1 MQTKLDEAKAE
12 LLENAARVAENSP
25 GWKTGGLGGGPR
37 EDETP
42 AGSRGAG
49 SSAAEDVDSPGR
61 ATLLAY
67 LQRYYLHTAP
77 EDLAGRDPV
86 DVAGAALS
94 HFRLAGTRPQGTANV
109 RVYTPTVE
117 ENGWTCSH
125 SVVEVVTDD
134 MPFLVDSVTN
144 ELTRQGRGI
153 HAVIHPQ
160 VAVRRDVTGR
170 LVAVL
175 PEGAAGPE
183 ERPHDALTESWIH
196 VEVDR
201 ESDRS
206 DLKQITT
213 DLLRVLSDV
222 RETVE
227 DWEKMRDSALRIAE
241 ELPGEPTADD
251 LRDQE
256 VEEAREL
263 LRWLAADH
271 FTFLGYREYRLSDGD
286 SLAAVPGTGLGVL
299 RSDPRHSED
308 ENHPVSPSFSRLP
321 ADARAKA
328 REHKLLVITKANSRA
343 TVHRPGYLDYVGV
356 KKFDDKGNVVGERRF
371 LGLFSSAAYT
381 ESVRRVPVVRRKVAE
396 VLEGAGFSPNSHD
409 GRDLLQILETY
420 PRDELFQ
427 TPVDELRSIVTS
439 VLYLQERRRLRLY
452 LRQDEYGRYYS
463 ALVYLP
469 RDRYTTG
476 VRLRLVDILKEE
488 LGGTSVDFTAWN
500 TESILSR
507 LHFVVRVPRGTELAK
522 LTDADTDRI
531 EGRLV
536 EAARSWADAFAEAL
550 NDECGEERAA
560 ELLRRYGTAIPEGYK
575 ADHSPRA
582 AVADLVHLEALDKT
596 EKDFSLS
603 LYEPVGAG
611 PGERR
616 FKIYRSGEQVSLS
629 AVLPVLQRLGVEVV
643 DEHPYE
649 LRCSDRTHVW
659 IYDFGLRLPQGGS
672 GSGDYLTEDDRD
684 RFQEAFAAVWTGA
697 AENDGFNA
705 LVLRAGLDWR
715 QAMVLRA
722 YAKYLRQSGST
733 FSQDY
738 MEDTLRT
745 NVHTTRL
752 LVSLFEARM
761 SPSRQRAGTEL
772 IDGLMEELDGALDQ
786 VASLDEDRIL
796 RSFLTLIKATL
807 RTNYFQSAGEGSIG
821 RGQSAGEGS
830 IGRGQSAGEGS
841 ARVHGTDKASARVHG
856 TGEASARVHGTG
868 EASARSH
875 STDKASARVHG
886 TGEASARSHGTD
898 KASARSHSTGEA
910 SARRGQ
916 KAPGGE
922 PHRYVSMKFDP
933 QAIPDLPAPRPAYEI
948 WVYSPRVEGVHLR
961 FGKVARGGLRWSD
974 RREDFRTEILGL
986 VKAQMVKNTVIVP
999 VGAKGGFVA
1008 KQLPDPA
1015 ADRDAW
1021 LAEGI
1026 ASYKVFISALLDIT
1040 DNMVAGEV
1048 VPPADVVRHDG
1059 DDTYLVVAADKGTAS
1074 FSDIANDVA
1083 VAYDFWLGDAF
1094 ASGGSAGYDHKGMG
1108 ITARGAWESVKRHF
1122 RELGHDTQS
1131 EDFTVVGV
1139 GDMSGDVFG
1148 NGMLLSEH
1156 IRLVAAFDHRHIFLD
1171 PHPDAATSYAE
1182 RRRLYDVP
1190 RSSWADYD
1198 KGLLSP
1204 GGGIHPRTAKSIP
1217 VNAHVREALGIEPGV
1232 TKLTPADL
1240 MKAILAAPVDLLWNG
1255 GIGTYVKASTE
1266 SNADVGDKA
1275 NDAIRVN
1282 GEDLR
1287 AKVVGEGGNLG
1298 LTQLGRIEFARRGA
1312 DGEGGKVNTD
1322 AIDNSA
1328 GVDTSDHEVNIKIL
1342 LNGLVTE
1349 GDMTVKQRNKL
1360 LAAMTDEIGE
1370 LVLRNNYAQ
1379 NTALGNAQAQAPSL
1393 LHAHQRFMRRLVRD
1407 GHLNRALEFL
1417 PPERQIRELLNS
1429 GRGLSQ
1435 PELAVLLAYTKITVA
1450 DELIHTGLPD
1460 DPYLRKLLLAYFPQQ
1475 LREQF
1480 PERIGSHALRR
1491 EIITTVL
1498 VNDTVNTGGSTFL
1511 HRLREE
1517 TGASVEEIVRA
1528 QTASREI
1535 FGLSAVWDA
1544 VEALDNRAPAAV
1556 QTRIRLH
1563 SRRLVERGTRWLL
1576 GNRPQPLEIAGT
1588 IEFFAAG
1595 VERVWAQLPTML
1607 RGAELE
1613 WYQRILA
1620 ELTDAGVP
1628 EELALRVAGFS
1639 SAFPTL
1645 DIVAIADRTKQDPL
1659 SVAEVYYDLGDRL
1672 RISRLMDRI
1681 VELPRADRWQS
1692 MARASIRED
1701 LYAAHAGLTSD
1712 VLTVGNGNATPEE
1725 RFAAW
1730 ERKNA
1735 AILSRSRATL
1745 DEIQSSD
1752 AFDLANLSVA
1762 MRTMRGLLRTHS

>member
-12 LLENAARVAENSP
+12 LLARAAEVADNSP
-25 GWKTGGLGGGPR
+25 GGGVGGPGG
-37 EDETP
+37 TP
-42 AGSRGAG
+42 RVRVAATG
-49 SSAAEDVDSPGR
+49 AAEGDRPGQD
-61 ATLLAY
+61 AVLAY

-77 EDLAGRDPV
+77 EDLGGRDPV
-86 DVAGAALS
+86 DVFGAAAS
-94 HFRLAGTRPQGTANV
+94 HYRLAENRPQGTASV
-109 RVYTPTVE
+109 RVHTPTVE

-144 ELTRQGRGI
+144 ELSRQGRGI
-153 HAVIHPQ
+153 HVVIHPQ
-160 VAVRRDVTGR
+160 VVVRRDVTGK
-170 LVAVL
+170 LIEVL
-175 PEGAAGPE
+175 ADGRGTAGRPSAKSAEQRAAE
-183 ERPHDALTESWIH
+183 LPHDALVESWIH
-196 VEVDR
+196 VEMDR
-201 ESDRS
+201 ETDRA
-206 DLKQITT
+206 DLQQITA

-227 DWEKMRDSALRIAE
+227 DWDKMREAALRIADD
-241 ELPGEPTADD
+241 LPGEPLDD
-251 LRDQE
+251 LADTE

-271 FTFLGYREYRLSDGD
+271 FTFLGYREYELKDD
-286 SLAAVPGTGLGVL
+286 DALAAVAGTGLGIL
-299 RSDPRHSED
+299 RSDPHHSVDED
-308 ENHPVSPSFSRLP
+308 HPVSPSFDRLP

-328 REHKLLVITKANSRA
+328 REHKLLVLTKANSRA
-343 TVHRPGYLDYVGV
+343 TVHRPSYLDYVGV
-356 KKFDDKGNVVGERRF
+356 KKFDAKGNVVGERRF

-381 ESVRRVPVVRRKVAE
+381 ESVRRVPVIRRKVAE
-396 VLEGAGFSPNSHD
+396 VVEGAGFSYNSHD

-427 TPVDELRSIVTS
+427 TPVDQLRSIVTS

-463 ALVYLP
+463 AIVYLP

-476 VRLRLVDILKEE
+476 VRLRLIDILKEE
-488 LGGTSVDFTAWN
+488 LGGNSVDFTAWN

-507 LHFVVRVPRGTELAK
+507 LHFVIRVPVGTELPH

-531 EGRLV
+531 EARLV
-536 EAARSWADAFAEAL
+536 EAARSWADGFQEAL
-550 NDECGEERAA
+550 TAELGEERAA
-560 ELLRRYGTAIPEGYK
+560 ELLRLYGHSFPEGYK

-582 AVADLVHLEALDKT
+582 AVSDLVHLETLK
-596 EKDFSLS
+596 EGERDFALS

-616 FKIYRSGEQVSLS
+616 FKIYRTGEQVSLS
-629 AVLPVLQRLGVEVV
+629 AVLPALQMLGVEVV
-643 DEHPYE
+643 DERPYE
-649 LRCSDRTHVW
+649 LRCADRTHAW
-659 IYDFGLRLPQGGS
+659 IYDFGLRIPQATGG
-672 GSGDYLTEDDRD
+672 GGAAGHLADDARA
-684 RFQEAFAAVWTGA
+684 RFQDAFAAVWKGE

-705 LVLRAGLDWR
+705 LILGAGLTWR

-722 YAKYLRQSGST
+722 YAKYLRQAGST

-738 MEDTLRT
+738 MESTLQN

-761 SPSRQRAGTEL
+761 SPGRQRAGTEL
-772 IDGLMEELDGALDQ
+772 TDGLLEELDGALDQ

-796 RSFLTLIKATL
+796 RSFLTVIKATL
-807 RTNYFQSAGEGSIG
+807 RTNFFQTKEDGAP
-821 RGQSAGEGS
+821 
-830 IGRGQSAGEGS
+830 
-841 ARVHGTDKASARVHG
+841 
-856 TGEASARVHGTG
+856 
-868 EASARSH
+868 H
-875 STDKASARVHG
+875 S
-886 TGEASARSHGTD
+886 
-898 KASARSHSTGEA
+898 
-910 SARRGQ
+910 
-916 KAPGGE
+916 
-922 PHRYVSMKFDP
+922 YVSMKFDP
-933 QAIPDLPAPRPAYEI
+933 QAIPDLPAPRPAFEI

-1008 KQLPDPA
+1008 KQLPDPGV
-1015 ADRDAW
+1015 DRDAW
-1021 LAEGI
+1021 MAEGI
-1026 ASYKVFISALLDIT
+1026 AAYRTFISALLDIT

-1048 VPPADVVRHDG
+1048 VPPADVVRHDE

-1074 FSDIANDVA
+1074 FSDIANEVA
-1083 VAYDFWLGDAF
+1083 VAYGFWLGDAF

-1122 RELGHDTQS
+1122 RELGHDSQT

-1171 PHPDAATSYAE
+1171 PRPDAATSYAE
-1182 RRRLYDVP
+1182 RRRLFDLP

-1198 KGLLSP
+1198 KKLLSA
-1204 GGGIHPRTAKSIP
+1204 GGGIHPRSAKSIP
-1217 VNAHVREALGIEPGV
+1217 LNAQVREALGIDGSV
-1232 TKLTPADL
+1232 TKMTPADL
-1240 MKAILAAPVDLLWNG
+1240 MRAILQAPVDLLWNG
-1255 GIGTYVKASTE
+1255 GIGTYIKAVAE

-1298 LTQLGRIEFARRGA
+1298 ATQLGRIEFARS
-1312 DGEGGKVNTD
+1312 GGRINTD

-1342 LNGLVTE
+1342 LNGLVRD

-1360 LAAMTDEIGE
+1360 LAEMTDEVGA

-1379 NTALGNAQAQAPSL
+1379 NTALANACAQAPSL
-1393 LHAHQRFMRRLVRD
+1393 LHAQQRFMRRLERD
-1407 GHLNRALEFL
+1407 GHLDRALEFL
-1417 PPERQIRELLNS
+1417 PADRQIRELLSS
-1429 GRGLSQ
+1429 GKGLSQ
-1435 PELAVLLAYTKITVA
+1435 PELAVLIAYTKITAA
-1450 DELIHTGLPD
+1450 DELISTELPD
-1460 DPYLRKLLLAYFPQQ
+1460 DPHLQKLVHAYFPTQ
-1475 LREQF
+1475 LRERF
-1480 PERIGSHALRR
+1480 PEAVEGHALRR

-1498 VNDTVNTGGSTFL
+1498 VNDTVNSAGSTFL

-1528 QTASREI
+1528 QFTAREI
-1535 FGLSAVWDA
+1535 FGLSQVWDA
-1544 VEALDNRAPAAV
+1544 VEALDNRVAADV

-1563 SRRLVERGTRWLL
+1563 SRRLVERGSRWLL
-1576 GNRPQPLEIAGT
+1576 GNRPQPVAIAETVEG
-1588 IEFFAAG
+1588 FRDG
-1595 VERVWAQLPTML
+1595 VEKVWNELPQLL
-1607 RGAELE
+1607 KGADLD
-1613 WYQRILA
+1613 WYHSILD
-1620 ELTDAGVP
+1620 ELTTAGVP
-1628 EELALRVAGFS
+1628 DELAVRVAGFS
-1639 SAFPTL
+1639 SAFPAL
-1645 DIVAIADRTKQDPL
+1645 DIVAIADRTDQDPL
-1659 SVAEVYYDLGDRL
+1659 GVAEVYYDLADRL
-1672 RISRLMDRI
+1672 RVTQLMDRI
-1681 VELPRADRWQS
+1681 IELPRADRWQS

-1701 LYAAHAGLTSD
+1701 LYAAHAALTAD
-1712 VLTVGNGNATPEE
+1712 VLAVGDGSATPGE
-1725 RFAAW
+1725 RFRAW
-1730 ERKNA
+1730 EEKNA
-1735 AILSRSRATL
+1735 AILTRSRSTL
-1745 DEIQSSD
+1745 EEIQSSD

-1762 MRTMRGLLRTHS
+1762 MRTMRTLLRTHA